1 MITLLCAPEAGEPAL
16 LLPEADQIL
25 LHRSLKNI
33 SNMLF
38 CDPGAIADRLQHL
51 YEHPH
56 LLATLSRQAVHRAND
71 QFTWQ
76 KVADAVANLYETV
89 LIHKTVEQSQTAFA
103 VIDRGFNNILSA
115 LQASQRCLQ
124 TEIVNVATALNQ
136 CFARGGNVLICGNG
150 GSAADAQ
157 HWAAELVGR
166 FKIGD
171 RPGLPALALTADSA
185 ILTAWSNDVG
195 FDQVF
200 ARQVEAFAQPH
211 DLLIGISTSGRSCN
225 FLRAFESAHER
236 EVDCIAILGS
246 DGGEL
251 RQIADL
257 AIVVP
262 AIDPQHIQEVQVVV
276 IHLLCELVGL
286 SLVADQQQKI
296 QEVETQ
302 LSKAISPDRYPL
314 VQPVTHQVAITRPP
328 A

>member
-1 MITLLCAPEAGEPAL
+1 M
-16 LLPEADQIL
+16 
-25 LHRSLKNI
+25 
-33 SNMLF
+33 
-38 CDPGAIADRLQHL
+38 
-51 YEHPH
+51 
-56 LLATLSRQAVHRAND
+56 
-71 QFTWQ
+71 
-76 KVADAVANLYETV
+76 
-89 LIHKTVEQSQTAFA
+89 
-103 VIDRGFNNILSA
+103 
-115 LQASQRCLQ
+115 
-124 TEIVNVATALNQ
+124 
-136 CFARGGNVLICGNG
+136 
-150 GSAADAQ
+150 
-157 HWAAELVGR
+157 
-166 FKIGD
+166 
-171 RPGLPALALTADSA
+171 
-185 ILTAWSNDVG
+185 
-195 FDQVF
+195 F

-262 AIDPQHIQEVQVVV
+262 EIDPQHIQEVQVVV

-296 QEVETQ
+296 QEAETQ